1 MRSGPPRLARVL
13 SLTLL
18 ATGKSGTPVSCIT
31 SCLAL
36 EVLLKALTSVPV
48 SSDLP
53 RELGLGLLGQKKPK
67 SHLLLGL
74 DSKSSI
80 S

>member
-1 MRSGPPRLARVL
+1 ML

-18 ATGKSGTPVSCIT
+18 ATGKSGTLMRCIT
-31 SCLAL
+31 SCLVL
-36 EVLLKALTSVPV
+36 EVLLKALTSFPV

-53 RELGLGLLGQKKPK
+53 RELGLGLLVQMKPK
-67 SHLLLGL
+67 FHLLLGL